1 MLKVLP
7 RLCDLPDDLDI
18 VDTRE
23 INNENDDYYQFKKQ
37 NHSTIILNKNEKST
51 QEVLDMLTSTSTTV
65 TEIILA
71 PESPRKYKKQ
81 KLDVLLDS
89 EDNLIIQS
97 SQETKKIE
105 EPQKK
110 KPLIPVGVINP
121 KRQISQRKK

>member
-105 EPQKK
+105 EPQK
-110 KPLIPVGVINP
+110 
-121 KRQISQRKK
+121 RQISQRKK